1 MRPQQLPKKRTIRSA
16 AQSSRPTPFIPPPD
30 GRRWLKVTE
39 AAAYLGVSLHHVY
52 RMHRR
57 GQLPSFKLPGLGVRI
72 DRKALDAKI
81 DSVKGARAR
90 AADVSWPAV

>member
-1 MRPQQLPKKRTIRSA
+1 MNTKLHKKRSTGA
-16 AQSSRPTPFIPPPD
+16 KPKSSPPPPPPD
-30 GRRWLKVTE
+30 SRRWLKVAET
-39 AAAYLGVSLHHVY
+39 ASYLGVSLHHVY

-81 DSVKGARAR
+81 NSVKEARAR
-90 AADVSWPAV
+90 AADVTWPV

>member
-1 MRPQQLPKKRTIRSA
+1 MDTKLHKKPSTGAKPKSS
-16 AQSSRPTPFIPPPD
+16 QSPPPPD
-30 GRRWLKVTE
+30 SRRWLKVAET
-39 AAAYLGVSLHHVY
+39 ASYLGVSLHHVY

-81 DSVKGARAR
+81 ASVKEARSRTSHVA
-90 AADVSWPAV
+90 WPV

>member
-1 MRPQQLPKKRTIRSA
+1 MNTKPHQNSSTEARPTSR
-16 AQSSRPTPFIPPPD
+16 RPTPPPLLPE

-39 AAAYLGVSLHHVY
+39 TAAYLGVSLHHVY

-81 DSVKGARAR
+81 NSVKEARAR
-90 AADVSWPAV
+90 AADVTWPD

>member
-1 MRPQQLPKKRTIRSA
+1 MPTSLHQEPSTATKHKSRQPGPSPPLPA
-16 AQSSRPTPFIPPPD
+16 N
-30 GRRWLKVTE
+30 RRWLKVAET
-39 AAAYLGVSLHHVY
+39 ASYLGVSLHHVY

-90 AADVSWPAV
+90 AADVTWPV

>member
-1 MRPQQLPKKRTIRSA
+1 MTTSLRKKRNTEAPPKSR
-16 AQSSRPTPFIPPPD
+16 RPTPAPPLPEA
-30 GRRWLKVTE
+30 RRWLKVTE
-39 AAAYLGVSLHHVY
+39 TAAYLGVSLHHVY

-81 DSVKGARAR
+81 ESVKEARAR
-90 AADVSWPAV
+90 AADVTWPV

>member
-1 MRPQQLPKKRTIRSA
+1 MGTQLQKERTPTPKQK
-16 AQSSRPTPFIPPPD
+16 SSRPTPSPPLPD
-30 GRRWLKVTE
+30 SRRWLKVAE
-39 AAAYLGVSLHHVY
+39 VASYLGLSQHHIY

-81 DSVKGARAR
+81 DSVKKVRAQ
-90 AADVSWPAV
+90 AADTTWPV

>member
-1 MRPQQLPKKRTIRSA
+1 MDTNLHKKGNTEPKPESRRRA
-16 AQSSRPTPFIPPPD
+16 APSSLD
-30 GRRWLKVTE
+30 SRRWLKVTE
-39 AAAYLGVSLHHVY
+39 TAAYLGVSLHHVY

-81 DSVKGARAR
+81 NSVKEARAR
-90 AADVSWPAV
+90 AADVSWPV

>member
-1 MRPQQLPKKRTIRSA
+1 MSTQLHKKRSTETRHK
-16 AQSSRPTPFIPPPD
+16 SSRRATAPPPPD
-30 GRRWLKVTE
+30 ARRWLKVAET
-39 AAAYLGVSLHHVY
+39 AAYLGVSLHHVY

-81 DSVKGARAR
+81 DSEKGARAR
-90 AADVSWPAV
+90 AADVTWPV

>member
-1 MRPQQLPKKRTIRSA
+1 MSTQLHKKRSTEA
-16 AQSSRPTPFIPPPD
+16 KPKSRRPEVPPLPEA
-30 GRRWLKVTE
+30 RRWLKVTE
-39 AAAYLGVSLHHVY
+39 TAMYLGVSLHHVY

-81 DSVKGARAR
+81 DSDKKDRAR
-90 AADVSWPAV
+90 AADTSWPV

>member
-1 MRPQQLPKKRTIRSA
+1 MGTQLHKKRSTT
-16 AQSSRPTPFIPPPD
+16 AQSKSSQQAAAPPPPD
-30 GRRWLKVTE
+30 ARRWLKVTE
-39 AAAYLGVSLHHVY
+39 TAAYLGVSPHHVY

-81 DSVKGARAR
+81 EKVKTSR
-90 AADVSWPAV
+90 AAHANASWPI

>member
-1 MRPQQLPKKRTIRSA
+1 MTPQQLHKKRNTRPA
-16 AQSSRPTPFIPPPD
+16 AKSSEPTPAPPPPD
-30 GRRWLKVTE
+30 ARRWLKVAET
-39 AAAYLGVSLHHVY
+39 AAYLGVSLHHVY

-81 DSVKGARAR
+81 NSVKEARAR
-90 AADVSWPAV
+90 AADVNWPV

>member
-1 MRPQQLPKKRTIRSA
+1 MATQLHKNRSTEAKPK
-16 AQSSRPTPFIPPPD
+16 SRQPGLSCPLPES
-30 GRRWLKVTE
+30 RRWLKVAET
-39 AAAYLGVSLHHVY
+39 AAYLGVSLHHVY

-81 DSVKGARAR
+81 AAVKESRAR
-90 AADVSWPAV
+90 NANTAWPV

>member
-1 MRPQQLPKKRTIRSA
+1 MGPQLHRNPNIRTEPRSRERKH
-16 AQSSRPTPFIPPPD
+16 SSPPPD
-30 GRRWLKVTE
+30 SRRWLKVGE
-39 AAAYLGVSLHHVY
+39 VASYLGLSLHHIY

-81 DSVKGARAR
+81 DSTKLARAR
-90 AADVSWPAV
+90 AANTTWPL

>member
-1 MRPQQLPKKRTIRSA
+1 MYLNEPRQARSIAPLPDS
-16 AQSSRPTPFIPPPD
+16 
-30 GRRWLKVTE
+30 RRWLRVSE
-39 AAAYLGVSLHHVY
+39 VASYLGLSQHHIY

-81 DSVKGARAR
+81 ESFKEARAR
-90 AADVSWPAV
+90 ASETTWPV

>member
-1 MRPQQLPKKRTIRSA
+1 MSTHLQKKGNIEAGPK
-16 AQSSRPTPFIPPPD
+16 SSRPAPTPPLPD

-39 AAAYLGVSLHHVY
+39 TAAYLGVSLHHVY

-81 DSVKGARAR
+81 DSVKEARAR
-90 AADVSWPAV
+90 AADASWPV

>member
-1 MRPQQLPKKRTIRSA
+1 MPNRTLHKNLSIKPKTESTRPRAFL
-16 AQSSRPTPFIPPPD
+16 PPP
-30 GRRWLKVTE
+30 GSRRWLKVAE
-39 AAAYLGVSLHHVY
+39 VANYLGLSQHHIY

-81 DSVKGARAR
+81 DSIKETRAK
-90 AADVSWPAV
+90 AAGVTWPV

>member
-1 MRPQQLPKKRTIRSA
+1 MSTQLHKKRNTETRPK
-16 AQSSRPTPFIPPPD
+16 SSQVRTPSPLPD
-30 GRRWLKVTE
+30 ARRWLRVVET
-39 AAAYLGVSLHHVY
+39 AAYLDVSLHHVY

-81 DSVKGARAR
+81 DAVKKARAR
-90 AADVSWPAV
+90 AADVTWPV

>member
-1 MRPQQLPKKRTIRSA
+1 MGTQLHKNPNIRVEPRSRGRRI
-16 AQSSRPTPFIPPPD
+16 SSPLPD
-30 GRRWLKVTE
+30 SRRWLKVGE
-39 AAAYLGVSLHHVY
+39 VASYLGLSQHHIY

-81 DSVKGARAR
+81 DSMKSARAR
-90 AADVSWPAV
+90 AANATWPL

>member
-1 MRPQQLPKKRTIRSA
+1 MGTQLHKKRSIEPRSK
-16 AQSSRPTPFIPPPD
+16 SSRLRTASPPPD
-30 GRRWLKVTE
+30 ARRWLKVAET
-39 AAAYLGVSLHHVY
+39 AAHLGVSLHHVY

-81 DSVKGARAR
+81 ESVKGARAR
-90 AADVSWPAV
+90 AAEVTWPI

>member
-1 MRPQQLPKKRTIRSA
+1 MTTKLQKKRNSKAQQKSSQA
-16 AQSSRPTPFIPPPD
+16 APTPPPPD
-30 GRRWLKVTE
+30 NRRWLKVGE
-39 AAAYLGVSLHHVY
+39 VASYLGLSPHHIY

-81 DSVKGARAR
+81 HSVKEARAR
-90 AADVSWPAV
+90 AADITWPD